1 MAITRPP
8 YTLRQEENHDMSP
21 KLIVGLVLAGV
32 LGLVGLGLV
41 FGSYVI
47 VPAGQRAVIYSSF
60 HGVEMTPLG
69 EGFHW
74 KVPYFETA
82 NYISVQVQKTE
93 YDTAAASKD
102 LQNVQTKVALNF
114 HTTPDVTPKLF
125 QQYGADIVDN
135 VIHPAVNETVKA
147 VMAQYPAEEL
157 ITKREEVKIKI
168 ESALA
173 TGLAK
178 ANITVDNVYI
188 TNFQF
193 SKDYSDA
200 IEAKQVAQQ
209 QVLKAEQDLQ
219 RIKVEADQKVAG
231 AKAEA
236 QSLSLQREIITPNL
250 IKLREIETLSKA
262 IDKWNGVL
270 PSTVL
275 GGGNSAS
282 TLLNIKG
289 EEK

>member
-1 MAITRPP
+1 
-8 YTLRQEENHDMSP
+8 MSP
-21 KLIVGLVLAGV
+21 KLIVGLFLSGVVGILLLGV
-32 LGLVGLGLV
+32 L
-41 FGSYVI
+41 FGSYVV

-69 EGFHW
+69 EGFHA
-74 KVPYFETA
+74 KVPFFETA
-82 NYISVQVQKTE
+82 NFISVQVQKTE

-157 ITKREEVKIKI
+157 ITKREEVKTKI
-168 ESALA
+168 EAALA

-209 QVLKAEQDLQ
+209 QVLKSEQDLQ
-219 RIKVEADQKVAG
+219 RVRVEAEQKVAQ
-231 AKAEA
+231 AQAEA
-236 QSLSLQREIITPNL
+236 KSLSLQREVITPNL
-250 IKLREIETLSKA
+250 IHLREIEALTKA
-262 IDKWNGVL
+262 IEKWDGHTPNTMV
-270 PSTVL
+270 
-275 GGGNSAS
+275 GGGVTS
-282 TLLNIKG
+282 LLNLGKDK
-289 EEK
+289 E

>member
-1 MAITRPP
+1 MGIRPINQ
-8 YTLRQEENHDMSP
+8 REEKEIDNTMSP
-21 KLIVGLVLAGV
+21 KLIVGLTLGAV
-32 LGLVGLGLV
+32 LGLVGLGVV

-47 VPAGQRAVIYSSF
+47 VPAGQRAVIYSSM
-60 HGVEMTPLG
+60 HGVEMQALG

-74 KVPYFETA
+74 KLPFFETA
-82 NYISVQVQKTE
+82 NFISVQVRKTE
-93 YDTAAASKD
+93 YDTTAASKD

-114 HTTPDVTPKLF
+114 HVTPDVTPKLF
-125 QQYGADIVDN
+125 QSYGADIVDN

-157 ITKREEVKIKI
+157 ITKREEVKVKI
-168 ESALA
+168 ENALA
-173 TGLAK
+173 GSLAK

-188 TNFQF
+188 TNFEF
-193 SKDYSDA
+193 SKDYSEA

-219 RIKVEADQKVAG
+219 RIKVEADQKIAG

-275 GGGNSAS
+275 GGTNSS

-289 EEK
+289 EDK